1 MILKNEINQNSLQ
14 LIESSFEKKKL
25 KPGILHIGVGNFH
38 RSHQAYLIDKF
49 IEKSSEFNWGIVGL
63 NLISNS
69 SNIIYNLKKRDGNY
83 VLKTISSN
91 GEVKY
96 KNVKSIIELSDWST
110 EKENSEKI
118 LNNENIHLITI
129 TVTETGYFLN
139 EKNELDENNKLIKD
153 ELNNKISNSI
163 YAYLRIALN
172 NRKKST
178 NKPIT
183 ILCCDNLRENGKILK
198 NCFIKYLEL
207 INDKELIN
215 WLSKNVTFPSCVVD
229 RITPR
234 TPENLAEEI
243 EQNFNIKENCSVL
256 SEDFIQWVIEED
268 FVAPFPALDQLDNVY
283 FTTNVINFEETKIR
297 VLNGGH
303 SCLAYFGALKE
314 LNTFDQCFKE
324 KFLDNFFKELENEE
338 ILPALGNM
346 DPIKLPEYLNTIYSR
361 FKNLY
366 ISDALERICMDG
378 SSKFPIF
385 VIPTIEK
392 CFLKNIEPHRAIS
405 SIASWYIFMKK
416 INNNEIKFNYIDPKW
431 EWLKYF
437 LHENKIDD
445 FCTNTELWGDLPE
458 RFPRFKEI
466 LRLKIKDINFW
477 NNLNG

>member
-14 LIESSFEKKKL
+14 LIESSFEKQKL

-49 IEKSSEFNWGIVGL
+49 IEKNSEFNWGIIGL

-69 SNIIYNLKKRDGNY
+69 SNIINNLKKRDGNY
-83 VLKTISSN
+83 ILKTISSN
-91 GEVKY
+91 GDVKY
-96 KNVKSIIELSDWST
+96 KNIKSIIELSDWST

-139 EKNELDENNKLIKD
+139 EKSELDENNKLIKD
-153 ELNNKISNSI
+153 ELNNKMSNSI

-243 EQNFNIKENCSVL
+243 EQNFNIKEDCSVL

-268 FVAPFPALDQLDNVY
+268 FAAPFPALDQLDNVY
-283 FTTNVINFEETKIR
+283 FTSNVINFEETKIR

-346 DPIKLPEYLNTIYSR
+346 ETAIDLFEETSTSLNLIPKFNSFLSENSHNITESQSVDHHQLRSKNQSFFSNEKNRLIEFIDHFHKTNTTITDVVQIGIGGSYLGPRLIHETLSFVTNTRYLTAHFITNIDPLE
-361 FKNLY
+361 FDY
-366 ISDALERICMDG
+366 I
-378 SSKFPIF
+378 
-385 VIPTIEK
+385 TQ
-392 CFLKNIEPHRAIS
+392 
-405 SIASWYIFMKK
+405 K
-416 INNNEIKFNYIDPKW
+416 INPKTTSVG
-431 EWLKYF
+431 KS
-437 LHENKIDD
+437 D
-445 FCTNTELWGDLPE
+445 
-458 RFPRFKEI
+458 
-466 LRLKIKDINFW
+466 
-477 NNLNG
+477 